1 MNWYPLTFQPFYK
14 EKIWGGTQLNSLK
27 QIHPPLSNI
36 GESWEISDV
45 GDDIS
50 KVLQGPLENKSL
62 RWILENY
69 GEEVMGTRVS
79 QRFGTQF
86 PILIKYINTA
96 QDLSIQLH
104 PDDKMAMAKH
114 NSFGKTEM
122 WYVMNSNPEAGL
134 TLGFK
139 EATDEFAFAKAI
151 QNNSLPALLN
161 FQEAQ
166 RGDSF
171 LIKPGFVHA
180 IGAGIT
186 LAEIQQSSDL
196 TYRVH
201 DYNRL
206 DDAGNPR
213 ELHVEEAIAA
223 ADYSQATD
231 HQIHYDRELSGR
243 QNLAE
248 TDYFETDIL
257 QFSGTTDVKLVPEE
271 SFTILMNVGDSCKI
285 KHEGTSYSFKHA
297 QTYLIPAAIKELD
310 VTCDGSGKLLLVH
323 L

>member
-1 MNWYPLTFQPFYK
+1 MNWYPLTFEPLYK
-14 EKIWGGTQLNSLK
+14 EKIWGGTQLNKLK
-27 QIHPPLSNI
+27 QIQPPLPKL

-45 GDDIS
+45 GDDVSI
-50 KVLQGPLENKSL
+50 VLKGALANKSL
-62 RWILENY
+62 RWILEKY
-69 GEEVMGTRVS
+69 SEQVMGKRVS

-86 PILIKYINTA
+86 PILIKYINAA

-104 PDDKMAMAKH
+104 PDDMIAKAKH
-114 NSFGKTEM
+114 DSFGKTEM
-122 WYVMNSNPEAGL
+122 WYVMDSDPGAGL

-139 EATDEFAFAKAI
+139 ETTNEVAFAKAI
-151 QNNSLPALLN
+151 QNNHLPALLN
-161 FQEAQ
+161 FQTTEK
-166 RGDSF
+166 GDSF

-223 ADYSQATD
+223 ADYSMAEG
-231 HQIHYDRELSGR
+231 HQIQYDRDLLGR
-243 QNLAE
+243 QKLAE
-248 TDYFETDIL
+248 TNYFETDIL
-257 QFSGTTDVKLVPEE
+257 QFTGTHAIQLCPDE
-271 SFTILMNVGDSCKI
+271 SFTIVMNVGESCNLSHKG
-285 KHEGTSYSFKHA
+285 ESYSFNNA

-310 VTCDGSGKLLLVH
+310 VTCDGNGKLLLVH